1 MPYEKNRSMSEVPK
15 PTQREMT
22 ILKILW
28 KLGPST
34 VRQVHEELIAQ
45 KSGKKVGYTTA
56 LKMMQVMHEKGLLER
71 KLDGVSH
78 IYTPTISEEENV
90 NQVLDNMIQT
100 TFKGSSS
107 KLVMQLLGNQDTSKE
122 ELEEIRNFLDQLD
135 NDAQK

>member
-1 MPYEKNRSMSEVPK
+1 MSEIPK

-28 KLGPST
+28 KLGPAT
-34 VRQVHEELIAQ
+34 VRQVHEQLIAQ

-71 KLDGVSH
+71 TLDGVSH

-90 NQVLDNMIQT
+90 REVLDNMIRT

-107 KLVMQLLGNQDTSKE
+107 KLVMQLLGNHETSPE
-122 ELEEIRNFLDQLD
+122 ELDEIRNFLDELD
-135 NDAQK
+135 NNAPK